1 MQFRHTR
8 ESSSA
13 SVKSSSQG
21 IQFHRLLL
29 LLLRS
34 HPFKRQLPS
43 NSQINPHFQYSIT
56 RLPWTAFR
64 AREHWHRGRQSAKV
78 DATAVTRALLL
89 SPAATEFDQ
98 ESSIEILCGTRQS
111 PSLSHLIVYPC
122 LPPPWS
128 SRQTTDV
135 TSPFISG
142 CLVARPVT
150 SSVMTPEAATY
161 CGIIKRSFNPQM
173 ERHSSSLRVTP
184 WPRLLLIAVLGLC
197 AGGSGSLSF
206 PSVVIATTDSCMA
219 DCICLSQTQ
228 VSVLSRFSSP
238 VIATSDTI
246 S

>member
-21 IQFHRLLL
+21 IQFHRL

-64 AREHWHRGRQSAKV
+64 ARELCQRGRQSAKV
-78 DATAVTRALLL
+78 DATAVTRALF
-89 SPAATEFDQ
+89 STPPAATEFDH
-98 ESSIEILCGTRQS
+98 ESSIEILGGTRQS

-122 LPPPWS
+122 LLLPWS
-128 SRQTTDV
+128 TRQA

-142 CLVARPVT
+142 SLVARPVT
-150 SSVMTPEAATY
+150 SPVMTPEAATY

-197 AGGSGSLSF
+197 AGGTGSLSF

-228 VSVLSRFSSP
+228 VSLFLLISAP
-238 VIATSDTI
+238 AIATSDTI